1 MSILVLLNRKNF
13 DVRGH
18 TLLWHNQTPDWF
30 FKDTNGNLVSR
41 EVLLKRMEK
50 YIKDVVGHFSG
61 KIQAWDVVNEA
72 IDPNQPD
79 GLRRTLWYDIIGPEY
94 IEYAFKFAHEA
105 DPNAKLFYNDYNTY
119 EPKKERFYLQPRF

>member
-1 MSILVLLNRKNF
+1 
-13 DVRGH
+13 
-18 TLLWHNQTPDWF
+18 
-30 FKDTNGNLVSR
+30 
-41 EVLLKRMEK
+41 MEK

-79 GLRRTLWYDIIGPEY
+79 GLRRSLWYDIIGPEY

-119 EPKKERFYLQPRF
+119 EPKKRVLFTISFLILKQEESLLMVLGCKCI